1 MLQFTI
7 SSIYQL
13 LGGQVDDSLVKVWIL
28 ALLYMLTPSFIEI
41 FLGLKSQLV
50 HHNLI
55 DWDKRK

>member
-28 ALLYMLTPSFIEI
+28 ALLYMLTPSFVEI
-41 FLGLKSQLV
+41 FLKSRQVCCSL
-50 HHNLI
+50 L
-55 DWDKRK
+55 